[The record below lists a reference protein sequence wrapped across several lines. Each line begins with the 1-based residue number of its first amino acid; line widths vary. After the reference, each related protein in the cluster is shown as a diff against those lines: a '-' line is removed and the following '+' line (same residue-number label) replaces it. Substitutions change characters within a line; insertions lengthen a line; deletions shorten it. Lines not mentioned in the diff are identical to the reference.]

1 MTHLSDQQI
10 GEALD
15 GDAVSVAHAAACPE
29 CAARVNALRDTL
41 RDVTAVE
48 VPEPSPLFWTG
59 FAARVNEAI
68 DTAPPAHRWWGSPR
82 FAWATLAAAALV
94 VAAVLLVPTVLPEPA
109 SRIAT
114 TDPVTPAA
122 TEGEPAAADDHLGA
136 QPWSDDDEA
145 WELVRSVASD
155 LDYDDARE
163 AGIVPRPG
171 AVERAAAEL
180 DEDERAELIRLIEAE
195 LKRAGA

>member
-1 MTHLSDQQI
+1 MAHLNDEQI
-10 GEALD
+10 GEALA
-15 GDAVSVAHAAACPE
+15 GEPTSAAHVAACPE
-29 CAARVNALRDTL
+29 CAAKLSALRDTL
-41 RDVTAVE
+41 RDVTDVP

-68 DTAPPAHRWWGSPR
+68 DAPPPAHRWWGSPR
-82 FAWATLAAAALV
+82 LVWATLAAAVLV
-94 VAAVLLVPTVLPEPA
+94 VAAILLVPTVLPEPA

-114 TDPVTPAA
+114 TSPVTPAVI
-122 TEGEPAAADDHLGA
+122 EGEPPAPDDNLAA
-136 QPWSDDDEA
+136 QPLFDDDEA

-155 LDYDDARE
+155 LDYDDAHE

>member
-1 MTHLSDQQI
+1 MHLSDEQI
-10 GEALD
+10 CEALA
-15 GDAVSVAHAAACPE
+15 GDSA
-29 CAARVNALRDTL
+29 CAAHVATCPACAAKVNALRDTL
-41 RDVTAVE
+41 RDVADVP

-59 FAARVNEAI
+59 FAARVNQAI
-68 DTAPPAHRWWGSPR
+68 DAPRPTHRWWGSPR
-82 FAWATLAAAALV
+82 FAWATLAVAALL
-94 VAAVLLVPTVLPEPA
+94 VAAILLIPTVLPEPA

-114 TDPVTPAA
+114 TQPVTPAVTA
-122 TEGEPAAADDHLGA
+122 GEPTAADDNLGA
-136 QPWSDDDEA
+136 QAWSDDDEA

-155 LDYDDARE
+155 LDYDDARD

-180 DEDERAELIRLIEAE
+180 DDNERAELIRLIEAE